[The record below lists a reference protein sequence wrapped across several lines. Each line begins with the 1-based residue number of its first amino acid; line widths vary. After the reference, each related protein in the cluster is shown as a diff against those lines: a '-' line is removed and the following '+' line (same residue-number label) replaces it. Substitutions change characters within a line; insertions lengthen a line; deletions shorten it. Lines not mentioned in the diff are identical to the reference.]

1 MRQTG
6 VVEGEASTDMYST
19 AGELKQLLSTLSVFS
34 QAVCGRW
41 AIVTRHEPPHMSR
54 YKSESF
60 QSRRRFFMS
69 IHVRLHC
76 VRR

>member
-1 MRQTG
+1 MRQPG

-19 AGELKQLLSTLSVFS
+19 AGETEAVTQHSFGFQSGCLWTRGPLL
-34 QAVCGRW
+34 
-41 AIVTRHEPPHMSR
+41 HEPPHMSR
-54 YKSESF
+54 DTNESF
-60 QSRRRFFMS
+60 QRRRRFFMS